1 MCDAGLPRTP
11 PHPRDTAI
19 AESVLC
25 NYKNLGIMF
34 FLFLFIYLFLIIIA
48 IIISGSEVLFF
59 CFFFSKGLLTK
70 AIPVLENLP
79 SALP

>member
-1 MCDAGLPRTP
+1 
-11 PHPRDTAI
+11 
-19 AESVLC
+19 
-25 NYKNLGIMF
+25 MF